1 MMPKKNRWVYV
12 FITLIFTGVIGII
25 FNVSR
30 NYNHRNFKVIK
41 GQLETVIKNI
51 KSQSFQLT
59 DVINEVNVKIDT
71 GLLRQFSSKNLESAS
86 TRLMLEEKDLPRN
99 GIESFKKLQ
108 ESVLYIRQSVVSYKN
123 ALQLISL
130 QNFEKARI
138 QLKFVQFYLNKAYK
152 KAFDPKQPGNFVNPF
167 KRT

>member
-1 MMPKKNRWVYV
+1 MTPKKKRWVFV
-12 FITLIFTGVIGII
+12 FITLITIGVTGII

-30 NYNHRNFKVIK
+30 NYNHRNFKIIK

-59 DVINEVNVKIDT
+59 DVINEVNVKIDS
-71 GLLRQFSSKNLESAS
+71 GILRQFGYQNLEHAS
-86 TRLMLEEKDLPRN
+86 TKLMQEVKDLPRN
-99 GIESFKKLQ
+99 GIESFKKIQ

-123 ALQLISL
+123 ALELLSL

-152 KAFDPKQPGNFVNPF
+152 RAFEERQTGNFVNPF